1 MWRRLASAGIP
12 PGSPFETP
20 NDGNRIFDIDAVFQI
35 IENNNV
41 YYRVVF
47 DSNIYLQDNAVNG
60 ADFGSSLTRDWHEP
74 VYVINLIRR
83 DAQVPSSSIDRYVNT
98 GHHIKIESCI
108 GIGTGQ
114 PQTVQL
120 LNERPEDVF
129 DVNGGNRY
137 IYIQSG
143 GEVTRWMC
151 WVNNSYLASLTPAQI
166 SVLVADLNAGIPFAD
181 NDGNLV
187 HGLYGFNQGDWLS
200 SGQIAPFASITFG
213 SYGVLTINCPPLN
226 SRILVRYDSRSP
238 IRFFGGDVTI
248 APATS
253 CIINDFHTENSGY
266 LSVSNDRKFVPRL
279 PYSGWYKSPEYN
291 AVLNA
296 NPSLF
301 SSGWCSLII
310 SMRQWVVLWDAEQ
323 RSAKRYAK
331 GTNDTAIGG
340 PYEWPKIGYIIKPYI
355 YVSAN
360 PLDGMFQY
368 PLVNVDGTDVDLN
381 QTPRNRG
388 GVLFT
393 DGYNKDYWKQPF
405 VSGFGV
411 PFDEIGGYQEKTY
424 FPTGLISSLEVDPL
438 LRDVP
443 GLRTFVD
450 GNLKVVS
457 EENGEIKTIA
467 SVLGGGGRNMY
478 AITERGVVRVLTNK
492 NILTGASGEVISTQS
507 IANYWGEEMWLSRNI
522 GSPDQMWQFF
532 VKGFATMGSSYA
544 DSFFWA
550 DRNSVYRMVG
560 DQIIDI
566 GRNRFLSF
574 LLPKLRTYPDGY
586 VVGVNGFYN
595 RKYNEA
601 WMTLVDR
608 SGTEDGE
615 QTRTPPKLLVVY
627 NADIDNWVGVFTYRF
642 DAYAQ
647 VGNDIFGHRDLE
659 TYRVDVDNNYTI
671 SGDTREATITVP
683 MTGDLDSYKEFLR
696 WRISG
701 DIALSKPDKIQILD
715 PQFNVMCEM
724 PGVGNTSPYWVK
736 HYDGWEGWADRTLSS
751 YDPDRKLPQNQYFYL
766 RLIWNTA
773 ADKAATAMSGQLKP
787 IK

>member
-1 MWRRLASAGIP
+1 MSFSQDIYQKQNILNSSA
-12 PGSPFETP
+12 F
-20 NDGNRIFDIDAVFQI
+20 ND
-35 IENNNV
+35 
-41 YYRVVF
+41 
-47 DSNIYLQDNAVNG
+47 
-60 ADFGSSLTRDWHEP
+60 ADTRDWHEP
-74 VYVINLIRR
+74 VYVVNLIRR
-83 DAQVPSSSIDRYVNT
+83 NASVPSNSVDRYINT
-98 GHHIKIESCI
+98 GHHVKIESCI

-129 DVNGGNRY
+129 DIGGGNRY
-137 IYIQSG
+137 VYIQSN
-143 GEVTRWMC
+143 GEITRWLC
-151 WVNNSYLASLTPAQI
+151 WTNNAYLQSLPPAQLGALI
-166 SVLVADLNAGIPFAD
+166 AALNAGTPFTD

-200 SGQIAPFASITFG
+200 SGQIAPFASISFG
-213 SYGVLTINCPPLN
+213 LWGTTPLACPPEN

-238 IRFFGGDVTI
+238 IRFFGGDSTI
-248 APATS
+248 SMSSDCFVNSFREVGNSNQITTS
-253 CIINDFHTENSGY
+253 SFGPYTRSYI
-266 LSVSNDRKFVPRL
+266 PRL
-279 PYSGWYKSPEYN
+279 PYIGYKKNAQYN
-291 AVLNA
+291 AVIQA
-296 NPSLF
+296 QAPTIFASDWAVRMR
-301 SSGWCSLII
+301 SI
-310 SMRQWVVLWDAEQ
+310 RQWVVCWEAEQ
-323 RSAKRYAK
+323 RSAYRYAK
-331 GTNDTAIGG
+331 GNPDLSVGG
-340 PYEWPKIGYIIKPYI
+340 PYQWPKIGYTIKPYI
-355 YVSAN
+355 YTSSN
-360 PLDGMFQY
+360 FTDGMFLY
-368 PLVNVDGTDVDLN
+368 PTIFVDGAPVQIQQGPQAT
-381 QTPRNRG
+381 G
-388 GVLFT
+388 GIPFA
-393 DGYNKDYWKQPF
+393 DSYNKDYWKQPF

-411 PFDEIGGYQEKTY
+411 PFDDIGGYQEKTY

-443 GLRTFVD
+443 GLRTFID

-507 IANYWGEEMWLSRNI
+507 IENYWGEEMWLSRNI

-574 LLPKLRTYPDGY
+574 LLPKLRTYPQGY
-586 VVGVNGFYN
+586 VVGANGFYN
-595 RKYNEA
+595 RKHNEA

-608 SGTEDGE
+608 SSVEQGE
-615 QTRTPPKLLVVY
+615 ATRTPLKLLVVY